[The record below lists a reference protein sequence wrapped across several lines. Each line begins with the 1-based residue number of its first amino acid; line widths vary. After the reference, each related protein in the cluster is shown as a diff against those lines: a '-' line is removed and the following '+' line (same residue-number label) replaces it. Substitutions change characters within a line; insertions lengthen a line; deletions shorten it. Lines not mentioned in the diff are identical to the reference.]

1 MSMGD
6 AGLNP
11 AIGTQ
16 KYISPLNTAVLYSS
30 LPTAYSAYPTNSS
43 YILGCNLR
51 PNRKYSSIAFPDMN
65 SYDCIY
71 IFGLFLIISRT
82 SFIRPFT
89 MSISRAFLSHQSGL
103 SKNTSTGNNWFE
115 QAKLLL
121 HLNLQ
126 IPSLLLWAIRPV
138 LLLCVGAGS

>member
-1 MSMGD
+1 MGD

-30 LPTAYSAYPTNSS
+30 LPTAYSAYPINSS

-51 PNRKYSSIAFPDMN
+51 PNRKYSSIAFPYMN
-65 SYDCIY
+65 SYGCIY

-89 MSISRAFLSHQSGL
+89 MSISRAFLINLLFTPKWFIL
-103 SKNTSTGNNWFE
+103 SICRNTDFMYRYRG
-115 QAKLLL
+115 
-121 HLNLQ
+121 
-126 IPSLLLWAIRPV
+126 
-138 LLLCVGAGS
+138 

>member
-11 AIGTQ
+11 AIGTP

-51 PNRKYSSIAFPDMN
+51 PNRKYSSIAFPYMN
-65 SYDCIY
+65 SYGCIY
-71 IFGLFLIISRT
+71 IFGLFLKFQGRH
-82 SFIRPFT
+82 
-89 MSISRAFLSHQSGL
+89 LYDHLQC
-103 SKNTSTGNNWFE
+103 
-115 QAKLLL
+115 LLAE
-121 HLNLQ
+121 
-126 IPSLLLWAIRPV
+126 PS
-138 LLLCVGAGS
+138 